1 MSTATELAPLQNTAR
16 SGSRDM
22 LIYVSFFTLIVILVL
37 LEMTIGI
44 VQIPLPAILNFFHSG
59 QSGMDSWDRILWTAR
74 MPRLINALVSGAS
87 LGVCG
92 VLLQTLF
99 RNPLA
104 DPYVMGT
111 VHGARLGVAVLLA
124 VTGSIGPVF
133 GGTDLWGSIGLPAA
147 AAIGS
152 GVVTILLALAAQRL
166 ERAALLIFGLM
177 LGFTCLAFMDVAL
190 EFAGVSQAGVFR
202 FWDHGS
208 FNGATWD
215 QFAVML
221 PMLLAGI
228 VFAFSQ
234 VKALNALV
242 IGEDYASSMGIHV
255 LRSRIIS
262 FVAAAILAGIVTA
275 YSGPIAF
282 LGLVV
287 AQMSRVVLKTG
298 DHRRLLPA
306 AFLLGAVLS
315 LTADFIAHLPFKGEP
330 PHLDMLLGVIG
341 APVIMWS
348 LLRKKNRFALEF

>member
-1 MSTATELAPLQNTAR
+1 MTTATALAPLPNTR
-16 SGSRDM
+16 GSGSRAK
-22 LIYVSFFTLIVILVL
+22 LIYLSFFTLIVILVL

-44 VQIPLPAILNFFHSG
+44 VQIPLPAILKFFQSGESG
-59 QSGMDSWDRILWTAR
+59 QASWDRILWTAR
-74 MPRLINALVSGAS
+74 MPRLVNALASGAA

-111 VHGARLGVAVLLA
+111 VHGARLGVAALLA
-124 VTGSIGPVF
+124 VTGAIGPAF

-147 AAIGS
+147 AMIGS
-152 GVVTILLALAAQRL
+152 GAVTVLLALAAQRL

-177 LGFTCLAFMDVAL
+177 LGFACLALMDAVL
-190 EFAGVSQAGVFR
+190 EFAGESQAGVFR
-202 FWDHGS
+202 FWNNGS

-215 QFAVML
+215 QLAVML
-221 PMLLAGI
+221 PTVLAGI
-228 VFAFSQ
+228 VLAFSQ
-234 VKALNALV
+234 VKPLNALV
-242 IGEDYASSMGIHV
+242 LGEDYAASMGVHV
-255 LRSRIIS
+255 LRARILA
-262 FVAAAILAGIVTA
+262 FAAASILAGIVTA

-287 AQMSRVVLKTG
+287 AQISRVALKTG

-306 AFLLGAVLS
+306 AFLLGAVLA
-315 LTADFIAHLPFKGEP
+315 LTADFVSHLPWKGEP

-341 APVIMWS
+341 APAIMWS

>member
-1 MSTATELAPLQNTAR
+1 MTTAAALAPPADIRKSGAR
-16 SGSRDM
+16 AK
-22 LIYVSFFTLIVILVL
+22 LLYISFFTLVVILVL

-44 VQIPLPAILNFFHSG
+44 VQIPLPAILKFFQSGESG
-59 QSGMDSWDRILWTAR
+59 QASWDRILWTAR
-74 MPRLINALVSGAS
+74 MPRLINALVSGAA

-124 VTGSIGPVF
+124 VTGAIGPAF

-152 GVVTILLALAAQRL
+152 GAVTVILAMAAQRL
-166 ERAALLIFGLM
+166 ERAALLILGLM
-177 LGFTCLAFMDVAL
+177 LGFTCLALMDLAL
-190 EFAGVSQAGVFR
+190 VFAGDSQAGVFR

-215 QFAVML
+215 QLGVML
-221 PMLLAGI
+221 PLLFAG
-228 VFAFSQ
+228 VVLALTQ
-234 VKALNALV
+234 VKPLNALV
-242 IGEDYASSMGIHV
+242 IGEDYASSMGVHV
-255 LRSRIIS
+255 LRARILS
-262 FVAAAILAGIVTA
+262 FVSASILAGIVTA

-287 AQMSRVVLKTG
+287 AQISRVALKTG

-306 AFLLGAVLS
+306 AFLLGAALALS
-315 LTADFIAHLPFKGEP
+315 ADFIAHLPWEGEP

-341 APVIMWS
+341 APVIVWS

>member
-1 MSTATELAPLQNTAR
+1 MSTTIALAPLPNPSR
-16 SGSRDM
+16 SGSRAR
-22 LIYVSFFTLIVILVL
+22 LIYVSCFTLIIILVL
-37 LEMTIGI
+37 LEMTIGV
-44 VQIPLPAILNFFHSG
+44 VQIPLPAILRFFQSGASG
-59 QSGMDSWDRILWTAR
+59 QASWDRILWTAR
-74 MPRLINALVSGAS
+74 MPRLVNALVSGAA

-92 VLLQTLF
+92 ILLQTLF

-111 VHGARLGVAVLLA
+111 VHGARLGVAVVLA
-124 VTGSIGPVF
+124 VTGVIGPAF

-147 AAIGS
+147 ALIGS
-152 GVVTILLALAAQRL
+152 GTITLILALAAQRL

-177 LGFTCLAFMDVAL
+177 LGFTCLALMDVAL
-190 EFAGVSQAGVFR
+190 EFAGDSQAGVFR

-215 QFAVML
+215 QLAVML
-221 PMLLAGI
+221 AMLLVG
-228 VFAFSQ
+228 VVLAFSQ
-234 VKALNALV
+234 VKPLNALV

-255 LRSRIIS
+255 LRARILS
-262 FVAAAILAGIVTA
+262 FVAASILAGIVTA

-287 AQMSRVVLKTG
+287 AQISRVALRTG

-306 AFLLGAVLS
+306 ALLLGAVLA
-315 LTADFIAHLPFKGEP
+315 LTADFISHLPWRAEP

>member
-1 MSTATELAPLQNTAR
+1 MSTTTALNPLQNTSR
-16 SGSRDM
+16 SGSQAR
-22 LIYVSFFTLIVILVL
+22 LIYVSCFTLIIILVL
-37 LEMTIGI
+37 LEMTIGV
-44 VQIPLPAILNFFHSG
+44 VQIPLPAILRFLQSGASG
-59 QSGMDSWDRILWTAR
+59 QASWDRILWTAR
-74 MPRLINALVSGAS
+74 MPRLVNALASGAA

-92 VLLQTLF
+92 ILLQTLF

-124 VTGSIGPVF
+124 ITGVIGPAF
-133 GGTDLWGSIGLPAA
+133 GGTDLWGSIGLPVAA
-147 AAIGS
+147 LIGS
-152 GVVTILLALAAQRL
+152 GTVTLILALAAQRL

-177 LGFTCLAFMDVAL
+177 LGFTCLALMDVAL
-190 EFAGVSQAGVFR
+190 EFAGDSQAGVFR

-215 QFAVML
+215 QLAVML
-221 PMLLAGI
+221 PTLVAG
-228 VFAFSQ
+228 VVLAFSQ
-234 VKALNALV
+234 VKPLNALV

-255 LRSRIIS
+255 LRARILS
-262 FVAAAILAGIVTA
+262 FVAASILAGIVTA

-287 AQMSRVVLKTG
+287 AQISRVALKTG

-306 AFLLGAVLS
+306 ALLLGAVLA
-315 LTADFIAHLPFKGEP
+315 LTADFISHLPWRAEP

>member
-1 MSTATELAPLQNTAR
+1 
-16 SGSRDM
+16 
-22 LIYVSFFTLIVILVL
+22 
-37 LEMTIGI
+37 
-44 VQIPLPAILNFFHSG
+44 
-59 QSGMDSWDRILWTAR
+59 
-74 MPRLINALVSGAS
+74 MPRLINALAAGAA

-92 VLLQTLF
+92 VLMQTLF

-124 VTGSIGPVF
+124 VTGVIGPAF

-147 AAIGS
+147 AVIGS
-152 GVVTILLALAAQRL
+152 GAVTVVLALAAQRL

-177 LGFTCLAFMDVAL
+177 LGFTCLALIDVAL
-190 EFAGVSQAGVFR
+190 EFAGESQAGVFR
-202 FWDHGS
+202 FWNHGS

-215 QFAVML
+215 QLAVML
-221 PMLLAGI
+221 PMLLAGA
-228 VFAFSQ
+228 VLAFSQ
-234 VKALNALV
+234 VKQLNALV
-242 IGEDYASSMGIHV
+242 IGEDYAASMGVHV
-255 LRSRIIS
+255 LRTRVLS
-262 FVAAAILAGIVTA
+262 FVAASILAGVVTA

-287 AQMSRVVLKTG
+287 AQISRVVLGTG

-315 LTADFIAHLPFKGEP
+315 LTADFISHLPWKGEP

-348 LLRKKNRFALEF
+348 LLRKKNRFALAF

>member
-1 MSTATELAPLQNTAR
+1 MSTATALAPLPNAR
-16 SGSRDM
+16 PSVSRAKT
-22 LIYVSFFTLIVILVL
+22 ICVSFLMLIVILVL

-44 VQIPLPAILNFFHSG
+44 VQIPLSAILRFFQAG
-59 QSGMDSWDRILWTAR
+59 ATGEASWDRILWTVR
-74 MPRLINALVSGAS
+74 MPRLVSALASGSA

-124 VTGSIGPVF
+124 VTGVIGPAF

-147 AAIGS
+147 AVVGS
-152 GVVTILLALAAQRL
+152 GAVTMILALAAQRL
-166 ERAALLIFGLM
+166 QRAALLIFGLM
-177 LGFTCLAFMDVAL
+177 LGFTCLALMDVAL
-190 EFAGVSQAGVFR
+190 EFAGDSQAAVFR
-202 FWDHGS
+202 FWNHGS

-215 QFAVML
+215 QLMVML
-221 PMLLAGI
+221 PALTAGVVLAL
-228 VFAFSQ
+228 SQ
-234 VKALNALV
+234 VKPLNALV
-242 IGEDYASSMGIHV
+242 LGEDYAASMGVHV
-255 LRSRIIS
+255 LRARVLG
-262 FVAAAILAGIVTA
+262 FVAASILAAIVTA

-287 AQMSRVVLKTG
+287 AQISRVTLKTG

-306 AFLLGAVLS
+306 ALLLGAVLS
-315 LTADFIAHLPFKGEP
+315 LTADFISHLPWKGEP

-348 LLRKKNRFALEF
+348 LLRKKNRFALAF

>member
-1 MSTATELAPLQNTAR
+1 
-16 SGSRDM
+16 
-22 LIYVSFFTLIVILVL
+22 
-37 LEMTIGI
+37 LEMTIGV
-44 VQIPLPAILNFFHSG
+44 VQIPLSAILKFF
-59 QSGMDSWDRILWTAR
+59 QSGDSGLQSWDRILWTAR
-74 MPRLINALVSGAS
+74 MPRLINALAAGAA

-92 VLLQTLF
+92 VLMQTLF

-124 VTGSIGPVF
+124 VTGVIGPAF

-147 AAIGS
+147 AVIGS
-152 GVVTILLALAAQRL
+152 GAVTVVLALAAQRL

-177 LGFTCLAFMDVAL
+177 LGFTCLALIDVAL
-190 EFAGVSQAGVFR
+190 EFAGESQAGVFR
-202 FWDHGS
+202 FWNHGS

-215 QFAVML
+215 QLAMML
-221 PMLLAGI
+221 PALLAG
-228 VFAFSQ
+228 VVLAFSQ
-234 VKALNALV
+234 VKPLNALV
-242 IGEDYASSMGIHV
+242 LGENYAASMGIHV
-255 LRSRIIS
+255 LRVRIVA
-262 FVAAAILAGIVTA
+262 FVAASILAGIVTA

-287 AQMSRVVLKTG
+287 AQISRVALKTA

-306 AFLLGAVLS
+306 AFLLGAVLA
-315 LTADFIAHLPFKGEP
+315 LAADFIAHLPFKGEP

-348 LLRKKNRFALEF
+348 LLRKKNRFALAF

>member
-1 MSTATELAPLQNTAR
+1 MTTATAVVPLAATSR
-16 SGSRDM
+16 SGSRTKVM
-22 LIYVSFFTLIVILVL
+22 YLSFLILILILVL
-37 LEMTIGI
+37 LELTIGV
-44 VQIPLPAILNFFHSG
+44 VQIPLSAILSFFKSG
-59 QSGMDSWDRILWTAR
+59 VTGMESWDRILWTAR
-74 MPRLINALVSGAS
+74 MPRLVNALASGAA

-124 VTGSIGPVF
+124 ITGVIGPAF
-133 GGTDLWGSIGLPAA
+133 GGTDIWGSIGLPAA

-152 GVVTILLALAAQRL
+152 GAVTVLLALAAQRL

-177 LGFTCLAFMDVAL
+177 LGFTCLALIDVAL
-190 EFAGVSQAGVFR
+190 EFAGDSQAGVFR
-202 FWDHGS
+202 FWNHGS

-215 QFAVML
+215 QLAVML
-221 PMLLAGI
+221 PTVAVGALLAL
-228 VFAFSQ
+228 SQ
-234 VKALNALV
+234 VKPLNALV
-242 IGEDYASSMGIHV
+242 IGEDYASSMGVHV
-255 LRSRIIS
+255 LRARVLS
-262 FVAAAILAGIVTA
+262 FVAASILAGIVTA

-287 AQMSRVVLKTG
+287 AQISRMALRTG

-306 AFLLGAVLS
+306 AFLLGAILS
-315 LTADFIAHLPFKGEP
+315 LTADLISHLPFKGEP